1 MEETL
6 NIALFDFD
14 GTITNADMYTK
25 FLHFSGTKRRALLAK
40 IVLPPFFILYKAGV
54 IPAPKMRAIASFVA
68 FSGRKI
74 DEVVAT
80 GEKYAADVVP
90 NFLREV
96 ALNKLNWHKNNG
108 DKIVIVSASLD
119 VYLKPWCAQNG
130 FDLVCSELEVNRGK
144 FSGRYVNG
152 DCSCANKPKLI
163 RSKFELGQY
172 GQIYAYGD
180 TKEDLAM
187 LSLADEA
194 YLNWEQHPVDAML

>member
-40 IVLPPFFILYKAGV
+40 IVLPPFFTLYKAGV
-54 IPAPKMRAIASFVA
+54 IPAPKMRTIASFVA

-74 DEVVAT
+74 DDVVT
-80 GEKYAADVVP
+80 SGEKYAADVVP
-90 NFLREV
+90 SFLREV

-119 VYLKPWCAQNG
+119 IYLKPWCAQNG

-152 DCSCANKPKLI
+152 DCSCSNKPKLI

-194 YLNWEQHPVDAML
+194 YLNWKQHPVDAML